1 MKKFVKFILILLP
14 WFLSSLIPIDKN
26 YYKNLNLPW
35 FAPPSIAFGIIWISL
50 YILIA
55 SSIYKILNSNN
66 KKDIPN
72 SYKYT
77 LLLNYISNQSFQPL
91 FFYFKNNF
99 LGFISCIITFITSLF
114 LYKETKDL
122 NESSAKFLIPY
133 IIFSLYATILSM
145 SIYLLNITN

>member
-1 MKKFVKFILILLP
+1 MKRFVKFIIILLP

-26 YYKNLNLPW
+26 YYNNLNLPW
-35 FAPPSIAFGIIWISL
+35 FTPPGIAFGIIWTFL
-50 YILIA
+50 YICIA
-55 SSIYKILNSNN
+55 ISIYQIINNHN

-77 LLLNYISNQSFQPL
+77 LLLNYIANQSFQPL

-99 LGFISCIITFITSLF
+99 LGFISCIITLITSLF

-122 NESSAKFLIPY
+122 KESSAKWLIPY
-133 IIFSLYATILSM
+133 VIFTLYASILSL
-145 SIYLLNITN
+145 SIYFLNIT